1 MNRPLNIDQKLYMI
15 QTSRLLKLY
24 SDLGQ
29 YENAF
34 FMLIKALKNLE
45 QDEYEPIWQPYID
58 SSGNIIADDNEKN

>member
-34 FMLIKALKNLE
+34 FILIKALKNLE
-45 QDEYEPIWQPYID
+45 QAEYEPII
-58 SSGNIIADDNEKN
+58 